1 MLIALQKRE
10 ECAALTTVIQTQAY
24 EMGISDKSNY
34 LQLKYNNDVYDNWVT
49 LHPCR

>member
-1 MLIALQKRE
+1 MLIALQKRK
-10 ECAALTTVIQTQAY
+10 ECPALTTEIQTQAY

-34 LQLKYNNDVYDNWVT
+34 SQLKYNNDAYDNWVT